1 MFLERFAVENGN
13 CSGARV
19 RGRPRRMS
27 LKNML
32 FRRNDDRR
40 F

>member
-13 CSGARV
+13 RSGV
-19 RGRPRRMS
+19 RGSGRPRRMS

>member
-13 CSGARV
+13 CSAV
-19 RGRPRRMS
+19 RGSGRPRRMS